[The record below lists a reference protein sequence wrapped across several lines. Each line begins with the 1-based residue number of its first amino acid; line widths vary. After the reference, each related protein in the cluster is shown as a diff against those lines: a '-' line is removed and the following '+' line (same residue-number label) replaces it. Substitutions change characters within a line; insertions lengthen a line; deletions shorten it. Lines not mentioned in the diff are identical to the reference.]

1 MPRTRS
7 LAWTELKIGIIS
19 VIAIALAAMLIF
31 MLSGEAGF
39 AWQRYPMKTTFDNV
53 AGLNEGSPV
62 RVAGVEVGTVTAV
75 SFIGERVEVA
85 FEVSEEA
92 SPRITSE
99 SMASLGSVS
108 LLGESAVDITPSST
122 GTPIPEWG
130 YVRSGKALGSLTEV
144 ANQASAGIS
153 QLTAILNDIRSG
165 RGTVGQ
171 LFANDAVHNE
181 LLALLSS
188 AETVARNLNQGNGT
202 LARLINDPATAMAL
216 EGSMKNL
223 EAMTARIRAGEGSLG
238 KLLNDDAFATSLSAT
253 TANLST
259 LTERLNKGE
268 GTLGK
273 LLTETQLHDRINSTM
288 DRVDKLV
295 AALNSGEGTAGQL
308 LRDRQLYDNMN
319 GAITDV
325 RALITNI
332 KNDPKKY
339 LNIRVS
345 LF

>member
-19 VIAIALAAMLIF
+19 VIAIALAGMLIF
-31 MLSGEAGF
+31 MLSGETGF
-39 AWQRYPMKTTFDNV
+39 AWQRYPLKTTFDNV

-75 SFIGERVEVA
+75 GFVGERVEVT
-85 FEVSEEA
+85 FEVAEDA
-92 SPRITSE
+92 APRITTG

-108 LLGESAVDITPSST
+108 LLGEGAVDITPSST
-122 GTPIPEWG
+122 GTQIPEWG
-130 YVRSGKALGSLTEV
+130 YVRSGKTAGSLSDV
-144 ANQASAGIS
+144 ATQASAGIE
-153 QLTAILNDIRSG
+153 QLTGILNDIRGG

-171 LFANDAVHNE
+171 LFTNDAVHNE
-181 LLALLSS
+181 LLALLAS
-188 AETVARNLNQGNGT
+188 AESVARNLNQGKGT
-202 LARLINDPATAMAL
+202 LGRLMNDPATATAL

-238 KLLNDDAFATSLSAT
+238 KLLNDDAFATSLSST
-253 TANLST
+253 TANLDT
-259 LTERLNKGE
+259 LTGRLNKGE

-273 LLTETQLHDRINSTM
+273 LLTETQLHDRINSTT
-288 DRVDKLV
+288 DRLDQLL
-295 AALNSGEGTAGQL
+295 AALNKGEGTAGQV
-308 LRDRQLYDNMN
+308 LRNRELYDNIN
-319 GAITDV
+319 GAVADMRT
-325 RALITNI
+325 LIANI
-332 KNDPKKY
+332 NKDPKKY